1 MAGKTKKPQVR
12 TTWEFEEFY
21 LNPVY
26 LAGGFTIPSELN
38 VSTESSPGVHVEMHV
53 VVEAAKART
62 DSVTIQTDRRGGI
75 GLDVLRGV
83 PVRNIMATALLD
95 ALHKFQSF
103 PDGSAQFDKVSP
115 RDIARSEEIREI
127 VQGLVGWVRA

>member
-1 MAGKTKKPQVR
+1 MAGKTKKPEVH
-12 TTWEFEEFY
+12 TTWDMVEFY
-21 LNPVY
+21 GNPVY

-38 VSTESSPGVHVEMHV
+38 VSTESSPGIHVEMHV

-62 DSVTIQTDRRGGI
+62 DSVTVQTDRRGGI
-75 GLDVLRGV
+75 GLDVLRGI

-95 ALHKFQSF
+95 ALHMFRSF
-103 PDGSAQFDKVSP
+103 PDGSAQFDKIGP
-115 RDIARSEEIREI
+115 RDAARSEEIREV